1 MLNYLVSFST
11 WAESNSGQI
20 QILIGILALSLAIF
34 GYTQIIEQIKIAKK
48 QEDRADE
55 QRKFELKIQSLN
67 MSLIALDKNALRI
80 NNFKK
85 ILKLSEGSIKS
96 LDQNSE
102 VIEGDIRKLITLTK
116 EKINHAEEVQEDI
129 FDMCKRI
136 NRKSAFHSLDEL
148 TAIYDVLI
156 SIINDA
162 NNTDLM
168 RHHFTITE
176 D

>member
-1 MLNYLVSFST
+1 
-11 WAESNSGQI
+11 
-20 QILIGILALSLAIF
+20 
-34 GYTQIIEQIKIAKK
+34 
-48 QEDRADE
+48 
-55 QRKFELKIQSLN
+55 
-67 MSLIALDKNALRI
+67 
-80 NNFKK
+80 
-85 ILKLSEGSIKS
+85 
-96 LDQNSE
+96 
-102 VIEGDIRKLITLTK
+102 
-116 EKINHAEEVQEDI
+116 
-129 FDMCKRI
+129 MCKRI